1 MNTTIIA
8 HARHQDLNVR
18 LSTRLRSMLA
28 CTAVALSALGIC
40 ATGAQAQPAATYPTQ
55 NIRMVIGFA
64 AGGPTDVIGRILA
77 QHMSATL
84 GQSVIV
90 ENRTGANSL
99 IATKEVAK
107 AKPDGYTVL
116 FASLSHNVNRL
127 LLKEKA
133 EYDPLK
139 DFEPISLAAN
149 LPLVLVTAYD
159 APFKSLADLIT
170 KAKSEPDAISYGS
183 AGNGGSAHLAAAM
196 LATMSNTKMLHVP
209 FRGNAPALTEVMAG
223 RVSFMFYP
231 VIGIAGHVTDK
242 RLRVLAVGS
251 AKPMSDFPGVPTMD
265 ASGFPDFEQTAP
277 WVGLLAPA
285 NTPKPIIDKLNAAL
299 LQALHQP
306 EVQKRLIELGAIEV
320 GDSPEQFK
328 NFLIQ
333 DQARWAKVIEASGIT
348 ADKDN

>member
-1 MNTTIIA
+1 MNKTMM
-8 HARHQDLNVR
+8 ARAQ
-18 LSTRLRSMLA
+18 
-28 CTAVALSALGIC
+28 ALGRTAILSIGIVGAALGSILAPVC
-40 ATGAQAQPAATYPTQ
+40 AQSAAYPSQ

-77 QHMSATL
+77 QHMSASL
-84 GQSVIV
+84 GQSVVV

-107 AKPDGYTVL
+107 ARPDGYTVL

-159 APFKSLADLIT
+159 SPYKTIGDLIS
-170 KAKSEPDAISYGS
+170 KAKSAPEVISYGS

-231 VIGIAGHVTDK
+231 VIGIASHVADK

-251 AKPMSDFPGVPTMD
+251 AKPMADFPGVPTMD

-285 NTPKPIIDKLNAAL
+285 NTPKAIVNQLNAAL
-299 LQALHQP
+299 LQALHLP
-306 EVQKRLIELGAIEV
+306 EVQKRLTELGAISV
-320 GDSPEQFK
+320 GDSPAQFTE
-328 NFLIQ
+328 FLLK
-333 DQARWAKVIEASGIT
+333 DQARWAKVIQASGIT
-348 ADKDN
+348 ADKD

>member
-1 MNTTIIA
+1 MKTTMIG
-8 HARHQDLNVR
+8 RV
-18 LSTRLRSMLA
+18 STLGRTALLRA
-28 CTAVALSALGIC
+28 TVLGAIVLGSVM
-40 ATGAQAQPAATYPTQ
+40 APVSAQPAPYPSQ

-77 QHMSATL
+77 QHMSAAL
-84 GQSVIV
+84 GQTVVV

-133 EYDPLK
+133 DYDPLK

-159 APFKSLADLIT
+159 SPFKTIQDLLA
-170 KAKSEPDAISYGS
+170 KAKSSPESISYGS

-196 LATMSNTKMLHVP
+196 LATLSNTNMLHVP
-209 FRGNAPALTEVMAG
+209 FRGNAPALTEVMSG

-231 VIGIAGHVTDK
+231 MIGIAGNVADK

-251 AKPMSDFPGVPTMD
+251 ASPMADFPGVPTMD

-285 NTPKPIIDKLNAAL
+285 HTPKPTIDKLNAAL
-299 LQALHQP
+299 LQALNLP
-306 EVQKRLIELGAIEV
+306 DVQKRLVELGAISV
-320 GDSPEQFK
+320 GDSPEQFRQ
-328 NFLIQ
+328 FLIK

-348 ADKDN
+348 ADKD